1 MNVRDL
7 ARSDSYILRPR
18 DFDDPNAGQAFSQ
31 FEERGV
37 LLRVWRGA
45 YVLVPE
51 ASRRVGTPWRPPI
64 ERVALGLASVVHGVN
79 RVALIGPSAARV
91 HGCLPRSLPRAMAS
105 YPSTRTRRVKTIVG
119 TVELYAR
126 SIERMD
132 VVRFNSDLGNGMV
145 TGVEMTMLDL
155 VSGAAKWSIED
166 SDLAEAVRLLAVQ
179 SNWQVAEKVAM
190 RYRRTT
196 ALKSLSKFGVE
207 R

>member
-1 MNVRDL
+1 
-7 ARSDSYILRPR
+7 
-18 DFDDPNAGQAFSQ
+18 
-31 FEERGV
+31 
-37 LLRVWRGA
+37 
-45 YVLVPE
+45 
-51 ASRRVGTPWRPPI
+51 
-64 ERVALGLASVVHGVN
+64 
-79 RVALIGPSAARV
+79 
-91 HGCLPRSLPRAMAS
+91 MAS